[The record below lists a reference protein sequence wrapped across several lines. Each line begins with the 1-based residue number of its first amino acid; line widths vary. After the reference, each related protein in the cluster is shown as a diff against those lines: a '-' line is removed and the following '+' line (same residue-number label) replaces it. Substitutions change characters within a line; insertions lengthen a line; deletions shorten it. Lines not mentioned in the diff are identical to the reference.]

1 MYSSI
6 RFFLLFVYFIIY
18 IIIILQ
24 GMITLL
30 DVISTSQSIKIEFY
44 HDKLKANE
52 CISPSGYLFKEKR
65 IRFAF

>member
-44 HDKLKANE
+44 HDKLKANA
-52 CISPSGYLFKEKR
+52 CILVQDVTCLKQKD
-65 IRFAF
+65 